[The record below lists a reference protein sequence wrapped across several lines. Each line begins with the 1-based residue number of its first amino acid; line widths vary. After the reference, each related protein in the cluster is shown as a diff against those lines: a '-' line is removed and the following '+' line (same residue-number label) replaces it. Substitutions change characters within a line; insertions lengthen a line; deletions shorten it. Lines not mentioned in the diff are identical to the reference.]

1 MQSKSSVLWEES
13 CFNRLPLQ

>member
-1 MQSKSSVLWEES
+1 MQSNSSVLWEES